1 MLHLRIFTLAK
12 LIRWVYVVL
21 HVRNSFKI
29 KKKNMWVFCLKASPN
44 CLLSLWIL
52 LKMLFH
58 LSFVHSS
65 GTISKLYNLAFQD
78 PNLIFPT
85 SLQHELSF
93 RGFSLL
99 SFKTDFWTLRER
111 ERVGWFGRMALKHVY
126 YHVRSKSPVY
136 VRYRMLGAGAQGWSR
151 EMIWGGRFRIGN
163 SCTPVADS
171 CQCMAKPIQ
180 CCKVK

>member
-1 MLHLRIFTLAK
+1 MWKAFNLQNVSRNPEINCKINMKGLSHICFISEYLPWLNWSDEFMLFYMYVTLLK
-12 LIRWVYVVL
+12 L
-21 HVRNSFKI
+21 

-58 LSFVHSS
+58 LRFLHSS

-85 SLQHELSF
+85 SLQHELSY

-111 ERVGWFGRMALKHVY
+111 ERVGWFGRMEL
-126 YHVRSKSPVY
+126 
-136 VRYRMLGAGAQGWSR
+136 
-151 EMIWGGRFRIGN
+151 
-163 SCTPVADS
+163 
-171 CQCMAKPIQ
+171 
-180 CCKVK
+180 